1 MSFCRLMKGTTP
13 KTTTI
18 VKMVTTTTA
27 INQRM
32 FYFMSVHSKV
42 TLDTNYSKNC
52 SEQHPHQHQQRTL
65 QHDGQLVSSWFLHTG
80 VHRVSCEDVVHLL
93 QSIFLQHTFATFS
106 PIRKWQHSPSPGNDN
121 IHPHQEM
128 TTFTPT
134 RKWQH
139 SPPGNDN
146 TTRKRKCPQPPTDQA
161 GNCFTKYCLFTYISK
176 VSIIQQGVNSAG
188 RNNDN

>member
-93 QSIFLQHTFATFS
+93 QSVFLQHTFATFS
-106 PIRKWQHSPSPGNDN
+106 PIRKWQHSPPPGNDN

-139 SPPGNDN
+139 SPPPGNDN
-146 TTRKRKCPQPPTDQA
+146 IHPHQEKKMPTATNRPSWQLLY
-161 GNCFTKYCLFTYISK
+161 KILPLYLH
-176 VSIIQQGVNSAG
+176 Q
-188 RNNDN
+188 